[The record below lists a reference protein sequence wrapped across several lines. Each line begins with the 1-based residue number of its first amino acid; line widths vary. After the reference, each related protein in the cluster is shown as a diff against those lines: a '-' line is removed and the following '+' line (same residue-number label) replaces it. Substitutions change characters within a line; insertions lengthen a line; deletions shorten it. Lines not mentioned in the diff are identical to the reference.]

1 MEQSEPFY
9 HQLKQLRVAQ
19 GIQLADISAHTR
31 ISPKFLEA
39 IEDGDFDILPMT
51 YIRLFL
57 RSYCNFIG
65 SDFEETLKE
74 LEEFTGEARRNDLPS
89 YGDVPPGSSTEA
101 PLKAA
106 GSEDRRTPIR
116 LRQDLLTGTAII
128 IFLVLLT
135 VFARRVYQEPAG
147 DTGGNQAVTNLPAPP
162 QNQPPLGTASRPL
175 GGDGSQPVVPFEST
189 MEFPDELFS
198 ADRLVAHIREQ
209 VRLTPPVRLTLM
221 ARDNLVIQ
229 PIRGG
234 VAGTSFNMTVAKAQI
249 WTVDQVLLLR
259 TTGIHLLRG
268 DLNGVPINF
277 GQATGLGTLRITP
290 GGVYEVSG
298 YLSDE

>member
-1 MEQSEPFY
+1 MEQTEPFY

-19 GIQLADISAHTR
+19 GIKLADISAHTR
-31 ISPKFLEA
+31 ISRKFLEA
-39 IEDGDFDILPMT
+39 IEEGDFDILPMT

-65 SDFEETLKE
+65 SDFEETVQE
-74 LEEFTGEARRNDLPS
+74 LEEFTGEARRSDLPS
-89 YGDVPPGSSTEA
+89 YADALPGSAEVPS
-101 PLKAA
+101 KAA
-106 GSEDRRTPIR
+106 GSDDRRTPIR
-116 LRQDLLTGTAII
+116 LRQDLLTGSAII

-135 VFARRVYQEPAG
+135 VFARRVYQEPA
-147 DTGGNQAVTNLPAPP
+147 TGEIGNQAATTRPAPVE
-162 QNQPPLGTASRPL
+162 NPPLAGTTGRPL
-175 GGDGSQPVVPFEST
+175 GGNGSQPVVPFEST

-198 ADRLVAHIREQ
+198 ADRLIDNLREQ

-234 VAGTSFNMTVAKAQI
+234 VPGTPFNMTVAKAQI
-249 WTVDQVLLLR
+249 WVVDQELLLR

-268 DLNGVPINF
+268 DLNGVSINF
-277 GQATGLGTLRITP
+277 GQAAGLGTLRITP
-290 GGVYEVSG
+290 GGVYEVSA
-298 YLSDE
+298 YLPDE